1 MKNNHLFQKQL
12 LYTIIF
18 FTAVILCLNCPQE
31 THAANNLPVPD
42 RLVATK
48 KSETSIRLKWKAC
61 EKVDGYYVYRYNKKK
76 GKYIKIK
83 KIEGA
88 KRHTWVDKNRKPNKL
103 YRYKVASYKKKKKS
117 KKSYEVSAMSYG
129 RNARTVNA
137 EDVDIGIEDQ
147 DENGNYY
154 LEIGICDREEL
165 QMYTNIHGDNSV
177 KYYAADAISNKLI
190 WKSSDPSLASVDQT
204 GAITTYEKEGKCE
217 ITARAHN
224 GVTGRINLT
233 VVNYARPKSFPY
245 YDGTYPDVNRMLME
259 YGENLFN
266 IATYFTIKGKEG
278 VYGRIEMDEEENII
292 GYPDFDNIESIYSD
306 MENILKNY
314 PAVVR
319 IDYGKGVAHFE
330 IVYGGSGGWT
340 RIDYLAKNDFSNY
353 PGGRIAP
360 HWAVTNF
367 VPEGIQH

>member
-83 KIEGA
+83 KIEGE

-154 LEIGICDREEL
+154 LEIGICDRDEL
-165 QMYTNIHGDNSV
+165 QMYTNIEGDISV
-177 KYYAADAISNKLI
+177 KYYAPDVISDKLI
-190 WKSSDPSLASVDQT
+190 WNSSDPSLASVDQT
-204 GAITTYEKEGKCE
+204 GTITTYEKEGKCE

-224 GVTGRINLT
+224 GVTGRIYLT

-278 VYGRIEMDEEENII
+278 VNGRIEMDKEENII
-292 GYPDFDNIESIYSD
+292 GYPDFDNIDSIYSD
-306 MENILKNY
+306 VENILRNY
-314 PAVVR
+314 PAVVK
-319 IDYGKGVAHFE
+319 ISYGKGRANFE
-330 IVYGGSGGWT
+330 IVYGGNGGWT
-340 RIDYLAKNDFSNY
+340 HIIYLANDDFSRY

-360 HWAVTNF
+360 HWAVTKF
-367 VPEGIQH
+367 IPEDIQH